1 MARLQFRHNSETFPT
16 RERAY
21 KYLSDLTD
29 NSTRLSGSF
38 VESLIGEP
46 LVVKYEED
54 GKEYAL
60 LAIGMSGKT
69 GDGIL
74 VPYHII
80 DTAKLEEDI
89 TVLSGLTQEMQ
100 EQIQDALDSIDTIN
114 DNIDSIESSIT
125 EMQESIAEL
134 DENVVKGVEINNTS
148 ETDWEGETGK
158 GIVAR
163 VENNIAYFDNF
174 STDNVKIPDG
184 FEGQFIHHDHSMT
197 DFLKNMENLRIEKV
211 SENLPEN
218 VKEAYKLLTSN
229 DVQLGDRIDIYKDQT
244 LKKVELVDI
253 DDQGRKGQFL
263 KFTYLLSNGEEQVVY
278 VDVSKFLVEAEFQS
292 GVTADASGV
301 VHGVVDSTSETFL
314 TVGAD
319 GFKVSGIQ
327 NAIDTTVE
335 TETTRATIKENELQS
350 ELDKTQTGAG
360 LAEDGSYVHDHPTNY
375 IDEATSLADAD
386 HKLDSALKTVE
397 DKVDSLSASTESLSA
412 NTVSEISRLDTKIDA
427 ETTRATEKETEL
439 NNKIDTVKTDL
450 ETEIENSTSDLDS
463 KISELSAATE
473 SEISRATAK
482 ENEINTKVD
491 SEIERAQNRETELS
505 TMITN
510 LSSEHIADIANLES
524 QIANE
529 ETARQAADTA
539 LSNRIDE
546 LEDNIVVG
554 ENAIDVTVADDTA
567 KVTLKISAADN
578 VLTQDANGLKTNL
591 SVGIVRED
599 DVEYIVLK
607 GKDGVELSKVNANK
621 FVKDGM
627 LDRAYLE
634 NNNLVLIFNTD
645 SGKEPIII
653 PLSDLI
659 PVYTAGT
666 YLTLENNV
674 FDARVGEGGLATNES
689 VVLLDNKVNEK
700 IAQLDGTYLQ
710 PGSIRNIINTTFSDP
725 LTHTPIGTQAEADNN
740 NLMRYYHPE
749 GGADGDVRYYVSN
762 KTTDMVH
769 GEENLGDVIDTMKEK
784 IDKIGDDI
792 EERVQIVESA
802 LTQEIIDRQN
812 GDDALWEAL
821 SAETE
826 DRNNKERVIS
836 AALNDLNTKTSIL
849 SGKTESLENKVEELS
864 GRTVDLTGYFNGVN
878 YETSGETPQIVFT
891 DNTGNVVGSIDA
903 SDFIVDGMLSS
914 VTFSD
919 GILHLVFN
927 TDAGK
932 QDIDVSLGDIFD
944 SDLYYTKEEAD
955 ELFMPA
961 INEKVISAAL
971 NNLNGKITT
980 VQNDLQELS
989 GAVVNN
995 YYTKSEISGKE
1006 RVVSTALNQLNE
1018 RIEEVAE
1025 EAGSSEALVHLSGV
1039 VVNNVE
1045 DITNIEEQIA
1055 ILSAKTVDLSPYYTS
1070 AQTHDIFLSKETYE
1084 IDEKVIAAAFNDLND
1099 RLLNTPLKQDVYTK
1113 EEVDA
1118 LIEGI
1123 SGNIQSAVYN
1133 ALKQILV
1140 GVQREIKITPNDSNN
1155 TITLGFDDNAVF
1167 GNMS

>member
-1 MARLQFRHNSETFPT
+1 MARLQFRHKTNAFDN
-16 RERAY
+16 RELAVQY
-21 KYLSDLTD
+21 IENVVNKNHSVD
-29 NSTRLSGSF
+29 NIELAEAFGGS
-38 VESLIGEP
+38 VIAEP
-46 LVVKYEED
+46 IAVKYKDEE
-54 GKEYAL
+54 GKEQVI
-60 LAIGMSGKT
+60 LAIGVQDG
-69 GDGIL
+69 GD

-114 DNIDSIESSIT
+114 ENIDSIESSIT

-134 DENVVKGVEINNTS
+134 DENVVKGVEINNTG

-335 TETTRATIKENELQS
+335 TETTRATTKENELQS

-397 DKVDSLSASTESLSA
+397 DKVDGLSASTESLSA

-510 LSSEHIADIANLES
+510 LSSEHIADVANLES

-567 KVTLKISAADN
+567 KVALKISAADN

-674 FDARVGEGGLATNES
+674 FDARVGQGGLATNES
-689 VVLLDNKVNEK
+689 VSVLSGRVEDK

-769 GEENLGDVIDTMKEK
+769 GEENLGDVIDTMKE
-784 IDKIGDDI
+784 
-792 EERVQIVESA
+792 RAQIIESA

-995 YYTKSEISGKE
+995 YYTKSEISNKE

-1070 AQTHDIFLSKETYE
+1070 AQTHDIFLTKETYE

-1118 LIEGI
+1118 LIDGI